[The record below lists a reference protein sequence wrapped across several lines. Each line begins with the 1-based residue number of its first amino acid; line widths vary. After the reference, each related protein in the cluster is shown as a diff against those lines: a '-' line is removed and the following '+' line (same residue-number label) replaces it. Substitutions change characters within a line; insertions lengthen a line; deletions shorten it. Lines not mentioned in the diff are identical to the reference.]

1 MFVLTVDQKVV
12 KFQNM
17 TILLVVSFDCDILN
31 FNFLEHD
38 FMILFSMTIH
48 DNLGQIS
55 FWLLLKWWS
64 YFVSLRFSENKY
76 RQNIS

>member
-1 MFVLTVDQKVV
+1 MVDQKVV

-17 TILLVVSFDCDILN
+17 TILLVVSFDCDIVN

-55 FWLLLKWWS
+55 CWLLLKWWS